1 MILSPGNPT
10 NMDSIKKK
18 MEKLAN
24 ETAEAEARIAHFED
38 IKSANEAEAER
49 YEEHVRN
56 IQKKMQVM
64 ESSFDVCTED
74 LFNQTVKLE
83 EMEKKAG
90 NAEGE
95 VSALR
100 SRLILLQ
107 VRNIIFMN
115 MVVTMMVMQGEFTIT
130 IVMAMVVMVKMMKWE

>member
-1 MILSPGNPT
+1 
-10 NMDSIKKK
+10 
-18 MEKLAN
+18 
-24 ETAEAEARIAHFED
+24 
-38 IKSANEAEAER
+38 
-49 YEEHVRN
+49 
-56 IQKKMQVM
+56 
-64 ESSFDVCTED
+64 
-74 LFNQTVKLE
+74 
-83 EMEKKAG
+83 MEKKAG

-107 VRNIIFMN
+107 VGNIIFMN

>member
-1 MILSPGNPT
+1 
-10 NMDSIKKK
+10 MDSIKKK

-74 LFNQTVKLE
+74 LFNQTVKLD
-83 EMEKKAG
+83 EMEKNLKTNMSQVYLDSG
-90 NAEGE
+90 PSGG
-95 VSALR
+95 SGSDCGSSPPQHLR
-100 SRLILLQ
+100 
-107 VRNIIFMN
+107 
-115 MVVTMMVMQGEFTIT
+115 
-130 IVMAMVVMVKMMKWE
+130 

>member
-1 MILSPGNPT
+1 
-10 NMDSIKKK
+10 
-18 MEKLAN
+18 
-24 ETAEAEARIAHFED
+24 
-38 IKSANEAEAER
+38 
-49 YEEHVRN
+49 
-56 IQKKMQVM
+56 MQAM
-64 ESSFDVCTED
+64 ESQFDVCTED
-74 LFNQTVKLE
+74 LFNQTIKLE

-107 VRNIIFMN
+107 ARNIIFMN

-130 IVMAMVVMVKMMKWE
+130 IVMAMVVMVKMM